1 MKYDYWEWSN
11 FLNKEEIQ
19 KINNF
24 LKNSS
29 FDDEPEFCAAKSE
42 GKKKKFLKTKIIPW
56 PAISNFFPNLWDKV
70 ERINMEN
77 FGYSITSFNN
87 FTEMVNYNIYS
98 SKNKDNYD
106 WHVDG
111 TLNPLIDI
119 KFTILINLSN
129 KPYKGGDFKIFN
141 NTEYKIPTIN
151 TPGNMIMFK
160 SFLNHKVEKITEGE
174 RITLAIFVKGPA
186 FK

>member
-98 SKNKDNYD
+98 SKNKIFDP
-106 WHVDG
+106 
-111 TLNPLIDI
+111 LN
-119 KFTILINLSN
+119 
-129 KPYKGGDFKIFN
+129 
-141 NTEYKIPTIN
+141 
-151 TPGNMIMFK
+151 
-160 SFLNHKVEKITEGE
+160 
-174 RITLAIFVKGPA
+174 
-186 FK
+186 